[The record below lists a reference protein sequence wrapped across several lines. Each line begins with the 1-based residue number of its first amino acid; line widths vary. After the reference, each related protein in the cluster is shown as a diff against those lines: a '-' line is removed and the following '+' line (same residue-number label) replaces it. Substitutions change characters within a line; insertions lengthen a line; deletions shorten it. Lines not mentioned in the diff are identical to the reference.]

1 MPKLKVM
8 TLNMNTGHGPK
19 GDFRD
24 RIKREAVFENL
35 ERIAQEI
42 KASGAQVVCLQEV
55 DLDWGGT
62 ARVNQLEE
70 LKRRTGLEFSHHR
83 AHLASPLPKI
93 VRGVRIPRGDIVVN
107 RDCGTAILSAYPLS
121 ETDSYDFGQ
130 SYKRDPKINY
140 LARLLNECKGF
151 TYGEIEIEGK
161 RVGIFSVHL
170 LNDIVYQILRY
181 LGRTIRGETF
191 ARVWQIEKLLE
202 KIREKIDETECP
214 MIVAGDFNSVPR
226 NSKLLD
232 YTYTDSGDPDNYRRD
247 MTMYLIKE
255 SGLIRTIPTLFGE
268 GSADEIG
275 ALHTYPGH
283 SPDRTLDYIFVSE
296 GLEMEEYRV
305 IKKPVSDHRAVEA
318 QIIIK

>member
-1 MPKLKVM
+1 MRELKV
-8 TLNMNTGHGPK
+8 
-19 GDFRD
+19 
-24 RIKREAVFENL
+24 
-35 ERIAQEI
+35 
-42 KASGAQVVCLQEV
+42 
-55 DLDWGGT
+55 
-62 ARVNQLEE
+62 
-70 LKRRTGLEFSHHR
+70 
-83 AHLASPLPKI
+83 
-93 VRGVRIPRGDIVVN
+93 PRGDIIVN

-130 SYKRDPKINY
+130 SYRRDPKINY
-140 LARLLNECKGF
+140 IARLLNECKGF

-161 RVGIFSVHL
+161 KVGIFSVHL

-181 LGRTIRGETF
+181 LGRTIRGEIF
-191 ARVWQIEKLLE
+191 ARVWQVEKLLE
-202 KIREKIDETECP
+202 KIREKIDESECP

-232 YTYTDSGDPDNYRRD
+232 YTYTDAGDPDNYRRD

-268 GSADEIG
+268 GKADEIE

-296 GLEMEEYRV
+296 GLGFEDYR
-305 IKKPVSDHRAVEA
+305 IIRRPVSDHRAVEA
-318 QIIIK
+318 QILTR